1 MNSRDKSYGSGEKA
15 DIDILWEIF
24 LGRKEAG
31 MNYKV

>member
-1 MNSRDKSYGSGEKA
+1 MNSRDKSYGFGEKA
-15 DIDILWEIF
+15 DILWEIF